1 MAIYACEKATA
12 LGAKVVTMSDS
23 NGFVH
28 DPNGIDLAL
37 VKQLKEV
44 ERKRIR
50 EYVTVRPEAEYHEG
64 CSGVWQVPCDIAL
77 PCATQ
82 NELDLSAA
90 KALIQNGCFA
100 VAEGANMPCTPDAVE
115 ALQAAGLLFAPAK
128 AANAGGVA
136 TSALEMSQ
144 NSMRMSWSFEEVDS
158 HLKDIMTNLYHN
170 AAGAAAQYGK
180 PGDLVAGANI
190 AGFLKVADA
199 MLAYGL
205 V

>member
-1 MAIYACEKATA
+1 MLEPTTVSTPSPNRYASMPSTPAA
-12 LGAKVVTMSDS
+12 
-23 NGFVH
+23 
-28 DPNGIDLAL
+28 
-37 VKQLKEV
+37 
-44 ERKRIR
+44 
-50 EYVTVRPEAEYHEG
+50 EAWFQEH
-64 CSGVWQVPCDIAL
+64 GV
-77 PCATQ
+77 
-82 NELDLSAA
+82 
-90 KALIQNGCFA
+90 
-100 VAEGANMPCTPDAVE
+100 
-115 ALQAAGLLFAPAK
+115 LFAPAK
-128 AANAGGVA
+128 ASNAGGVA

-144 NSMRMSWSFEEVDS
+144 TSMRMSWSFEEVDS